1 MAKNSEIIVKDVS
14 IRTMKVNGTDYLCI
28 TDIAKQK
35 NNAEPKDV
43 VKNWMRQK
51 NTLEYLGLWER
62 LHNPTFKGVEFD
74 PLLAEA
80 GSNSFTMS
88 PSRWVELTAA
98 IGITTTTGRNGGTY
112 AITDIAFKFA
122 NWVSVEFEL
131 YLVMEFQRLKAK
143 EQELLGWTAKRE
155 LSKINYRI
163 HTDAIKSNLIPAEVT
178 KAQASIIYA
187 EEADVLNVA
196 MFGMTAKQWREA
208 NPELKGNIRDYATIN
223 ELICLSNIENINAVL
238 INDGFELPVRRQRT
252 ASTSGANCQYVGL
265 VLRSFRYAACLILMM
280 VLGIGEMWGQTTGL
294 YFIANNNDKN
304 PEYNSST
311 SSTNYY
317 LVPASN
323 GGDANIAINRWAWN
337 DNAATPFVTTYKTN
351 KDNNSIWIIKESDTS
366 GQYYLIHVLSGKYMT
381 RNDGVGKNSNRRVF
395 HMENPSTLGNDH
407 LFNFTTHSGTPNYYS
422 IRPQSL
428 SSGHCFLNPSKAN
441 KDFYCADPDN
451 KEGEYYIGGLIG
463 TYNKNAASDKGS
475 KWFLETAPKFDEP
488 TMTVNTGNSTFSIT
502 TDLLPPNCSIRYT
515 TGNGTQAAP
524 APSTEEPSG
533 YTGELY
539 DPLNP
544 PTITDFTNVKAVI
557 VGYGMVLSNV
567 ADQMVKC
574 ATPSISYANNT
585 VTIET
590 STPDAT
596 IYYTSTTNGTVPD
609 DPTTSA
615 YTGTGSSPL
624 ITDNVSVTTRFKAIA
639 VKDGMANSSVASQT
653 VVVNP
658 TIELSSY
665 SYVYTGSDIKPIVT
679 INGGAIPSSEYEVTY
694 SNNKN
699 VGTAT
704 ATITNN
710 PGGDYYVVGGSINF
724 EITKAPVTVTANN
737 QTKEYG
743 DSADPELTFTA
754 SGLLGSDTEAN
765 AFTGTLTREPG
776 DAFGTYAISRGTLD
790 SDNYTIT
797 SFTGATLT
805 ITAKAITITADSGE
819 KVYDGTALTKN
830 SYATNT
836 ALVSGDAI
844 TSIIITGSQTNAGS
858 SDNVPSGAVIKNGE
872 TDVTANYNIT
882 YANGTLTVTPKPVTI
897 TANDAEK
904 TYDGSAL
911 TESGFTASD
920 LEAGDTHTFT
930 VTMTAEST
938 ITNAGS
944 QSNVIATVD
953 GVTVT
958 TGNETAVGNY
968 LVITVDGTLTV
979 NPKGVTL
986 TANSDTRE
994 YNGEEQTVTGF
1005 TCSVEG
1011 LTFTGVSASGS
1022 GTAIGTYEVTFTGV
1036 TINTTKDD
1044 TGNYVVIGT
1053 TNGTLTIMGTNN
1065 IHITLTMNGWTYGD
1079 NPKNPSISI
1088 AEYDAKDAT
1097 KTFYYKVQNA
1107 ADATYK
1113 TDAPTK
1119 STKAGTYTV
1128 KVVVEPHGDYNG
1140 GEATKDFTI
1149 AQAKLTITA
1158 QAKSKDYLDED
1169 PVLTY
1174 TVSGLKNDEKQE
1186 DVLKVC
1192 NLQRESGEDVKDGG
1206 YAISINET
1214 NFTISSNYY
1223 RDFVSNVLTI
1233 NPKNLG
1239 DGETSAPGIGVY
1251 AKKDGDAWD
1260 VSLYN
1265 GKNKFDSTNDY
1276 DPPVIT
1282 GPDDGGNYTITITGK
1297 GSNCEGTAKAT
1308 YSDVTTFYS
1317 IDGTTEKFMPY
1328 ISTTSD
1334 LMTSADL
1341 VPYIVAQ
1348 INPTIGTISIAPIN
1362 YIPEGVP
1369 VLLLAPSDV
1378 TGITTSPKNPVTPA
1392 ISESLI
1398 NSNQLQMAPDEPSDP
1413 DDPESVHGVHV
1424 EDTEAYVFYQ
1434 GEFVLTTE
1442 GTIKAGKYY
1451 LYNPNYRAAAS
1462 PSTPANPAPMRSL
1475 SIVKGE
1481 TTGIIQLI
1489 NDETTERGNDVWYT
1503 IDGQRLTTKP
1513 TRKGFYIKNG
1523 KKIIVK

>member
-1 MAKNSEIIVKDVS
+1 MFKYEITTNKNTTSSVTGFNIKYTGTLASGSNRHFNPAGDNWEYYYGKNDKKPYSLGMVGLWTSGSDGSITKGCLWPYEDAKDALTPTINV
-14 IRTMKVNGTDYLCI
+14 
-28 TDIAKQK
+28 
-35 NNAEPKDV
+35 NAE
-43 VKNWMRQK
+43 
-51 NTLEYLGLWER
+51 LG
-62 LHNPTFKGVEFD
+62 
-74 PLLAEA
+74 
-80 GSNSFTMS
+80 SFT
-88 PSRWVELTAA
+88 
-98 IGITTTTGRNGGTY
+98 ITPPVVTY
-112 AITDIAFKFA
+112 I
-122 NWVSVEFEL
+122 
-131 YLVMEFQRLKAK
+131 
-143 EQELLGWTAKRE
+143 
-155 LSKINYRI
+155 
-163 HTDAIKSNLIPAEVT
+163 
-178 KAQASIIYA
+178 
-187 EEADVLNVA
+187 
-196 MFGMTAKQWREA
+196 
-208 NPELKGNIRDYATIN
+208 NPEN
-223 ELICLSNIENINAVL
+223 
-238 INDGFELPVRRQRT
+238 
-252 ASTSGANCQYVGL
+252 
-265 VLRSFRYAACLILMM
+265 
-280 VLGIGEMWGQTTGL
+280 
-294 YFIANNNDKN
+294 
-304 PEYNSST
+304 T
-311 SSTNYY
+311 SSTITK
-317 LVPASN
+317 PA
-323 GGDANIAINRWAWN
+323 G
-337 DNAATPFVTTYKTN
+337 F
-351 KDNNSIWIIKESDTS
+351 
-366 GQYYLIHVLSGKYMT
+366 
-381 RNDGVGKNSNRRVF
+381 
-395 HMENPSTLGNDH
+395 
-407 LFNFTTHSGTPNYYS
+407 
-422 IRPQSL
+422 
-428 SSGHCFLNPSKAN
+428 
-441 KDFYCADPDN
+441 
-451 KEGEYYIGGLIG
+451 
-463 TYNKNAASDKGS
+463 
-475 KWFLETAPKFDEP
+475 
-488 TMTVNTGNSTFSIT
+488 
-502 TDLLPPNCSIRYT
+502 LPPGCSIRYT
-515 TGNGTQAAP
+515 TGDGTQDAP
-524 APSTEEPSG
+524 APSTEDPSG
-533 YTGELY
+533 YTGTEY
-539 DPLNP
+539 
-544 PTITDFTNVKAVI
+544 TGAVEITDFSNVKAVI

-567 ADQMVKC
+567 ADQTVKC

-596 IYYTSTTNGTVPD
+596 IYYTSTTNGTEPD

-615 YTGTGSSPL
+615 YTGTGSTPL
-624 ITDNVSVTTRFKAIA
+624 VINDVTVTTKYKAIA
-639 VKDGMANSSVASQT
+639 VKEGLVNSSVASQT

-665 SYVYTGSDIKPIVT
+665 SFVYTGSDIKPTVT
-679 INGGAIPSSEYEVTY
+679 INGGAIPSSEYKVTY
-694 SNNKN
+694 SNNVN

-704 ATITNN
+704 ATITNK

-844 TSIIITGSQTNAGS
+844 TSITITGSQTNAGS

-1128 KVVVEPHGDYNG
+1128 KVVVEPYNQYLG
-1140 GEATKDFTI
+1140 GEATTDFTI
-1149 AQAKLTITA
+1149 SKATLTIKA
-1158 QAKSKDYLDED
+1158 VAKTKDYLDPD
-1169 PVLTY
+1169 PEFTY
-1174 TVSGLKNDEKQE
+1174 TVSGLKNSERQE
-1186 DVLKVC
+1186 DVLKDC
-1192 NLQRESGEDVKDGG
+1192 NLQRVSGENVGT
-1206 YAISINET
+1206 YNISINET
-1214 NFTISSNYY
+1214 TFEISPNYTRSFTEAK
-1223 RDFVSNVLTI
+1223 LTI
-1233 NPKNLG
+1233 NKKHLG
-1239 DGETSAPGIGVY
+1239 DGDTPAPGIGINM
-1251 AKKDGDAWD
+1251 KDGNPQT
-1260 VSLYN
+1260 VSVFN
-1265 GKNKFDSTNDY
+1265 GQRALESTDY
-1276 DPPVIT
+1276 T
-1282 GPDDGGNYTITITGK
+1282 YTITDNVVKITAAGNNCT
-1297 GSNCEGTAKAT
+1297 GSAKAT
-1308 YSDVTTFYS
+1308 YSSVANDFFHS
-1317 IDGTTEKFMPY
+1317 IDANNPQSDKIAVYT
-1328 ISTTSD
+1328 STSD
-1334 LMTSADL
+1334 QMASADL
-1341 VPYIVAQ
+1341 VPCIVGQ
-1348 INPTIGTISIAPIN
+1348 VNPTMGTLSVIPVS
-1362 YIPEGVP
+1362 YIPKDVP
-1369 VLLLAPSDV
+1369 VILLAKYDV
-1378 TGITTSPKNPVTPA
+1378 TGMTTSPKNPNTPA
-1392 ISESLI
+1392 ISESLL
-1398 NSNQLQMAPDEPSDP
+1398 NNNQLLVAPDVLSDP
-1413 DDPESVHGVHV
+1413 DNPASAHGVHV
-1424 EDTEAYVFYQ
+1424 EDTEAYVFYK
-1434 GEFVLTTE
+1434 GEFVLTTA
-1442 GTIKAGKYY
+1442 GTITAGKYY
-1451 LYNPNYRAAAS
+1451 LKNPNYQTAAS
-1462 PSTPANPAPMRSL
+1462 PSTSADPAPARSL
-1475 SIVKGE
+1475 AIIKGE

-1489 NDETTERGNDVWYT
+1489 NDETTDHLNEGWYT
-1503 IDGQRLTTKP
+1503 IDGQKLSKKP
-1513 TRKGFYIKNG
+1513 TRKGLYIQNG
-1523 KKIIVK
+1523 KKHIVR

>member
-1 MAKNSEIIVKDVS
+1 
-14 IRTMKVNGTDYLCI
+14 MKTIYESRKRVTRELEGSTHTLPILFEYAWSMLRVC
-28 TDIAKQK
+28 
-35 NNAEPKDV
+35 
-43 VKNWMRQK
+43 
-51 NTLEYLGLWER
+51 LEYAYSMPRVCLAYAYTHLIWE
-62 LHNPTFKGVEFD
+62 P
-74 PLLAEA
+74 
-80 GSNSFTMS
+80 
-88 PSRWVELTAA
+88 A
-98 IGITTTTGRNGGTY
+98 I
-112 AITDIAFKFA
+112 
-122 NWVSVEFEL
+122 SV
-131 YLVMEFQRLKAK
+131 RA
-143 EQELLGWTAKRE
+143 R
-155 LSKINYRI
+155 
-163 HTDAIKSNLIPAEVT
+163 
-178 KAQASIIYA
+178 
-187 EEADVLNVA
+187 
-196 MFGMTAKQWREA
+196 
-208 NPELKGNIRDYATIN
+208 
-223 ELICLSNIENINAVL
+223 
-238 INDGFELPVRRQRT
+238 RT
-252 ASTSGANCQYVGL
+252 ASPLLTDQESAPYGLFLTLLLLFSGVVG
-265 VLRSFRYAACLILMM
+265 S
-280 VLGIGEMWGQTTGL
+280 WGQDYSGV
-294 YFIANNNDKN
+294 YYIANAIWNGSNTSSQYYWYN
-304 PEYNSST
+304 ESTPEYNWYLVPGANPQRENKEDAFYSSNY
-311 SSTNYY
+311 SSTN
-317 LVPASN
+317 
-323 GGDANIAINRWAWN
+323 GDPEKPFLTTFRTNR
-337 DNAATPFVTTYKTN
+337 
-351 KDNNSIWIIKESDTS
+351 DNNSIWIIKKTGNYYYIIHALTGKYVKYEPPYTGNNIHRKAIHLEAWTDSDNDPGDVFKYEITTNTNTTSSVTGFNIKYTGTLSGSNRHFNPAGDNWEYYYGKNDKTPYSLGMVGLWTS
-366 GQYYLIHVLSGKYMT
+366 GS
-381 RNDGVGKNSNRRVF
+381 DG
-395 HMENPSTLGNDH
+395 
-407 LFNFTTHSGTPNYYS
+407 
-422 IRPQSL
+422 
-428 SSGHCFLNPSKAN
+428 
-441 KDFYCADPDN
+441 
-451 KEGEYYIGGLIG
+451 
-463 TYNKNAASDKGS
+463 
-475 KWFLETAPKFDEP
+475 
-488 TMTVNTGNSTFSIT
+488 SIT
-502 TDLLPPNCSIRYT
+502 KGCLWPYEDAKDALTPTINVNAELGSFTITPPVVTYINPENTSSTITKPAGFLPPGCSIRYT
-515 TGNGTQAAP
+515 TGDGTQAAP

-567 ADQMVKC
+567 ADQTVKC

-615 YTGTGSSPL
+615 YTGTGSTPL
-624 ITDNVSVTTRFKAIA
+624 VINDVTVTTKYKAIA
-639 VKDGMANSSVASQT
+639 VKEGLVNSSVASQT

-665 SYVYTGSDIKPIVT
+665 SFVYTGSDIKPTVT

-704 ATITNN
+704 ATITNK

-844 TSIIITGSQTNAGS
+844 TSITITGSQTNAGS

-968 LVITVDGTLTV
+968 LVITVVGTLTV

-1128 KVVVEPHGDYNG
+1128 KVVVEPYNQYLG
-1140 GEATKDFTI
+1140 GEATTDFTI
-1149 AQAKLTITA
+1149 SKATLTIKA
-1158 QAKSKDYLDED
+1158 VAKTKDYLDPD
-1169 PVLTY
+1169 PEFTY
-1174 TVSGLKNDEKQE
+1174 TVSGLKNSERQE
-1186 DVLKVC
+1186 DVLKDC
-1192 NLQRESGEDVKDGG
+1192 NLQRVSGENVGT
-1206 YAISINET
+1206 YNISINET
-1214 NFTISSNYY
+1214 TFEISPNYTRSFTEAK
-1223 RDFVSNVLTI
+1223 LTI
-1233 NPKNLG
+1233 NKKHLG
-1239 DGETSAPGIGVY
+1239 DGETPAPGIGINMN
-1251 AKKDGDAWD
+1251 DGNPKT
-1260 VSLYN
+1260 VSVFN
-1265 GKNKFDSTNDY
+1265 GQRALESTDY
-1276 DPPVIT
+1276 T
-1282 GPDDGGNYTITITGK
+1282 YTITDNVVRITAAGNNCT
-1297 GSNCEGTAKAT
+1297 GSAKAT
-1308 YSDVTTFYS
+1308 YSSVANDFFHS
-1317 IDGTTEKFMPY
+1317 IDANNPQSDKIAVYT
-1328 ISTTSD
+1328 STSD
-1334 LMTSADL
+1334 QMASADL
-1341 VPYIVAQ
+1341 VPCIVGQ
-1348 INPTIGTISIAPIN
+1348 VNPTMGTLSVIPVS
-1362 YIPEGVP
+1362 YIPKDVP
-1369 VLLLAPSDV
+1369 VILLAKYDV
-1378 TGITTSPKNPVTPA
+1378 TGMTTSPKNPNTPA
-1392 ISESLI
+1392 ISESLL
-1398 NSNQLQMAPDEPSDP
+1398 NNNQLLVAPDVLSDP
-1413 DDPESVHGVHV
+1413 DNPASAHGVHV
-1424 EDTEAYVFYQ
+1424 EDTEAYVFYK
-1434 GEFVLTTE
+1434 GEFVLTTA
-1442 GTIKAGKYY
+1442 GTITAGKYY
-1451 LYNPNYRAAAS
+1451 LKNPNYQTAAS
-1462 PSTPANPAPMRSL
+1462 PSTSADPAPARSL
-1475 SIVKGE
+1475 AIVKGE
-1481 TTGIIQLI
+1481 TTGIIQLT
-1489 NDETTERGNDVWYT
+1489 NDEAVEGFNDVWYT
-1503 IDGQRLTTKP
+1503 IDGQKLDKKP
-1513 TRKGFYIKNG
+1513 TRKGLYIHNG
-1523 KKIIVK
+1523 KKHIVK

>member
-1 MAKNSEIIVKDVS
+1 MSMLRVCLQYAYSMPRV
-14 IRTMKVNGTDYLCI
+14 C
-28 TDIAKQK
+28 
-35 NNAEPKDV
+35 
-43 VKNWMRQK
+43 
-51 NTLEYLGLWER
+51 LEYAYSMPTVCLETNNLFPYGEQNIPTLGTKHSQPGNKTGFLRPFSSKRAELER
-62 LHNPTFKGVEFD
+62 RLVISMLLLLVLGSTSVWGQETPDYSGVYYI
-74 PLLAEA
+74 ANA
-80 GSNSFTMS
+80 IWNGSNTSS
-88 PSRWVELTAA
+88 PYYWYS
-98 IGITTTTGRNGGTY
+98 
-112 AITDIAFKFA
+112 
-122 NWVSVEFEL
+122 
-131 YLVMEFQRLKAK
+131 
-143 EQELLGWTAKRE
+143 
-155 LSKINYRI
+155 
-163 HTDAIKSNLIPAEVT
+163 
-178 KAQASIIYA
+178 
-187 EEADVLNVA
+187 
-196 MFGMTAKQWREA
+196 
-208 NPELKGNIRDYATIN
+208 
-223 ELICLSNIENINAVL
+223 EN
-238 INDGFELPVRRQRT
+238 T
-252 ASTSGANCQYVGL
+252 
-265 VLRSFRYAACLILMM
+265 
-280 VLGIGEMWGQTTGL
+280 
-294 YFIANNNDKN
+294 
-304 PEYNSST
+304 PEYNW
-311 SSTNYY
+311 Y
-317 LVPASN
+317 LVPGANPQQGNKQDAFYSSN
-323 GGDANIAINRWAWN
+323 YSSTDGYPEKPFLTTFRTNR
-337 DNAATPFVTTYKTN
+337 
-351 KDNNSIWIIKESDTS
+351 DNNSIWIIKKTGNYYYIIHALTGKYVKYEPPYINGVSGQTNNDNCHRKAIHLEAWTDSDNDPGDVFKYEITTNKNTTSSVTGFNIKYTGTLASGSNRHFNPAGDNWEYYYGKNDKKPYSLGMVGLWTS
-366 GQYYLIHVLSGKYMT
+366 GS
-381 RNDGVGKNSNRRVF
+381 DG
-395 HMENPSTLGNDH
+395 
-407 LFNFTTHSGTPNYYS
+407 
-422 IRPQSL
+422 
-428 SSGHCFLNPSKAN
+428 
-441 KDFYCADPDN
+441 
-451 KEGEYYIGGLIG
+451 
-463 TYNKNAASDKGS
+463 
-475 KWFLETAPKFDEP
+475 
-488 TMTVNTGNSTFSIT
+488 SIT
-502 TDLLPPNCSIRYT
+502 KGCLWPYEDAKDALTPTINVNAELGSFTITPPVVTYINPENTSSTITKPAGFLPPGCSIRYT
-515 TGNGTQAAP
+515 TGDGTQDAP
-524 APSTEEPSG
+524 APSTEDPSG
-533 YTGELY
+533 YTGTEY
-539 DPLNP
+539 
-544 PTITDFTNVKAVI
+544 TGAVEITDFSNVKAVI

-567 ADQMVKC
+567 ADQTVKC

-596 IYYTSTTNGTVPD
+596 IYYTSTTNGTEPD

-615 YTGTGSSPL
+615 YTGTGSTPL
-624 ITDNVSVTTRFKAIA
+624 VINDVTVTTKYKAIA
-639 VKDGMANSSVASQT
+639 VKEGLVNSSVASQT

-665 SYVYTGSDIKPIVT
+665 SFVYTGSDIKPTVT
-679 INGGAIPSSEYEVTY
+679 INGGAIPSSEYKVTY
-694 SNNKN
+694 SNNVN

-704 ATITNN
+704 ATITNK

-844 TSIIITGSQTNAGS
+844 TSITITGSQTNAGS

-882 YANGTLTVTPKPVTI
+882 YANGTLTVTPKPVTITANDAEKTYDGSALTESGFTASDLEAGDTHTFTVTMTAESTITNAGSQSNVIATVDGVTVTTGNETAVGNYLVITVDGTLTVNPKPVTI

-1128 KVVVEPHGDYNG
+1128 KVVVEPYNQYLG
-1140 GEATKDFTI
+1140 GEATTDFTI
-1149 AQAKLTITA
+1149 SKATLTIKA
-1158 QAKSKDYLDED
+1158 VAKTKDYLDPD
-1169 PVLTY
+1169 PEFTY
-1174 TVSGLKNDEKQE
+1174 TVSGLKNSERQE
-1186 DVLKVC
+1186 DVLKDC
-1192 NLQRESGEDVKDGG
+1192 NLQRVSGENVGT
-1206 YAISINET
+1206 YNISINET
-1214 NFTISSNYY
+1214 TFEISPNYTRSFTEAK
-1223 RDFVSNVLTI
+1223 LTI
-1233 NPKNLG
+1233 NKKHLG
-1239 DGETSAPGIGVY
+1239 DGDTPAPGIGINM
-1251 AKKDGDAWD
+1251 KDGNPQT
-1260 VSLYN
+1260 VSVFN
-1265 GKNKFDSTNDY
+1265 GQRALESTDY
-1276 DPPVIT
+1276 T
-1282 GPDDGGNYTITITGK
+1282 YTITDNVVKITAAGNNCT
-1297 GSNCEGTAKAT
+1297 GSAKAT
-1308 YSDVTTFYS
+1308 YSSVANDFFHS
-1317 IDGTTEKFMPY
+1317 IDANNPQSDKIAVYT
-1328 ISTTSD
+1328 STSD
-1334 LMTSADL
+1334 QMASADL
-1341 VPYIVAQ
+1341 VPCIVGQ
-1348 INPTIGTISIAPIN
+1348 VNPTMGTLSVIPVS
-1362 YIPEGVP
+1362 YIPKDVP
-1369 VLLLAPSDV
+1369 VILLAKYDV
-1378 TGITTSPKNPVTPA
+1378 TGMTTSPKNPNTPA
-1392 ISESLI
+1392 ISESLL
-1398 NSNQLQMAPDEPSDP
+1398 NNNQLLVAPDVLSDP
-1413 DDPESVHGVHV
+1413 DNPASAHGVHV
-1424 EDTEAYVFYQ
+1424 EDTEAYVFYK
-1434 GEFVLTTE
+1434 GEFVLTTA
-1442 GTIKAGKYY
+1442 GTITAGKYY
-1451 LYNPNYRAAAS
+1451 LKNPNYQTAAS
-1462 PSTPANPAPMRSL
+1462 PSTSADPAPARSL
-1475 SIVKGE
+1475 AIIKGE

-1489 NDETTERGNDVWYT
+1489 NDETTDHLNEGWYT
-1503 IDGQRLTTKP
+1503 IDGQKLSKKP
-1513 TRKGFYIKNG
+1513 TRKGLYIQNG
-1523 KKIIVK
+1523 KKHIVR